1 MKKTMTLLLA
11 TALIGTTMTGCKS
24 STSTA
29 DNEAAKAGE
38 QTIVAGEAGV
48 ADVAGEAGNT
58 AEWPAI
64 GTADKPVNV
73 TVLLKDVFPDEE
85 DVILLRDAVVE
96 KMADHGQYVD
106 LQFAEPPAGS
116 YATAVPLAMMN
127 GDTDADLIY
136 FQGGDLALSQQGLM
150 EDLTP
155 YIEKSTFV
163 KSIMTDVNQQR
174 MDNYP
179 YLLWLAPSRIP
190 LPAMRKDWTEQL
202 DSYKK
207 VAEDPTVD
215 NYYSMFTE
223 MKDKGL
229 IQYAMTADGNTQRLD
244 SMFNQAFG
252 VTGTVVKED
261 GKWVFSKVSK
271 AEKSKLEFYAK
282 LYKDGLLD
290 PEYLT
295 DTWDVMEQK
304 FYEGKTGIIAGT
316 LSSMQIYDNKMR
328 SVNGEQSELVI
339 LPPAKGA
346 AQGYRAEDVTKEER
360 GFAMNA
366 DSKNKDAAWAVLE
379 FMASPEGRVLDK
391 VGIKDKHYTVENDKM
406 TFTDRWPEWW
416 ARFWD
421 TTYNFEPQNPS
432 LEKPV
437 LTAVGQ
443 SAFDHLNQYIVQ
455 DVNILIPE
463 ELTPQWDAMNGY
475 YNEYSSDIIR
485 GVKPLDAFDELVTKW
500 NEAGGNE
507 FESILIEK
515 LGNP

>member
-1 MKKTMTLLLA
+1 MKKTLALFMA
-11 TALIGTTMTGCKS
+11 TALIGTTIAGCS
-24 STSTA
+24 SNTSTTE
-29 DNEAAKAGE
+29 NETAKGGDQTSAAGAAEGS
-38 QTIVAGEAGV
+38 ASGEAG
-48 ADVAGEAGNT
+48 T
-58 AEWPAI
+58 AEWPVI
-64 GTADKPVNV
+64 GTADKPVSV
-73 TVLLKDVFPDEE
+73 TILLKDVFPDEE

-96 KMADHGQYVD
+96 NMAAHGQYVD

-116 YATAVPLAMMN
+116 YATAVPLAVMN
-127 GDTDADLIY
+127 GDADADLIY
-136 FQGGDLALSQQGLM
+136 FQGGDLPLSQQGLM

-163 KSIMTDVNQQR
+163 KGIMTDVNKQR
-174 MDNYP
+174 MANYP

-190 LPAMRKDWTEQL
+190 LPAMRKDWAEQL

-207 VAEDPTVD
+207 LVEDPTVD
-215 NYYSMFTE
+215 NYYNMFKE

-229 IQYAMTADGNTQRLD
+229 IQYAMTADGNTLRLD

-252 VTGTVVKED
+252 VTGTVVRED
-261 GKWVFSKVSK
+261 GKWIFSKVSE
-271 AEKSKLEFYAK
+271 AEKNKLEFYAK
-282 LYKDGLLD
+282 LHKDGLLD
-290 PEYLT
+290 PAYLT

-316 LSSMQIYDNKMR
+316 LPSMQIYDNKMR

-339 LPPAKGA
+339 LPPAKGV
-346 AQGYRAEDVTKEER
+346 AQGYRAEDVIKEER

-379 FMASPEGRVLDK
+379 FMASPEGRILDK
-391 VGIKDKHYTVENDKM
+391 VGIKDKHYTVENDKI
-406 TFTDRWPEWW
+406 TFTDKWPEWW
-416 ARFWD
+416 ARIWD
-421 TTYNFEPQNPS
+421 TTYNFDPQNPS

-443 SAFDHLNQYIVQ
+443 SAFDNLNKYIVQ

-463 ELTPQWDAMNGY
+463 GLTPQWDAMNGY

-500 NEAGGNE
+500 NNAGGNE
-507 FESILIEK
+507 FESVLVEK